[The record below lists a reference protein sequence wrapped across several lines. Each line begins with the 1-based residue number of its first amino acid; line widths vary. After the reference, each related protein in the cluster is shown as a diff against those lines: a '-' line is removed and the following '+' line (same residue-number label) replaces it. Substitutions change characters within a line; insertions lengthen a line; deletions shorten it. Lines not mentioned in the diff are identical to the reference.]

1 MKNKNKDIKKKKTGY
16 RMYLGMAIVVVC
28 VVLCSYN
35 MYAKYYASR
44 YNKGVTVAS
53 NLYFGSDKLK
63 RAIGHTDINEL
74 LSDRD
79 EIDKLS
85 IITNEGSWSSGTLR
99 MSFEIQNF
107 DNSILYNDSNLDIDY
122 KVKFVL
128 LDAQQGA
135 KYYAVAPDNTKKEL
149 DTVNKPVEF
158 EGTIKGGTLAADTY
172 GIDVEMV
179 SSADYK
185 ESRVLVMAYPVSP
198 KYIYRPESENQEYRL
213 LGIFQG
219 HTTQAEISIES
230 ARFKVQ
236 DDTGYDSTTWKN
248 MVSDLSGY
256 IYNVKTVGDALV
268 DNSTASGQQLRITWD
283 KRYVQIDVSDE
294 NYLYA
299 LEHDADLLP
308 DSPDRYYK
316 EEDDYASLIIRILP
330 YSSIDITFYKSADF
344 NAALTLQPADDSGRE
359 WFENLV
365 IAEMTR

>member
-1 MKNKNKDIKKKKTGY
+1 MKNRNNDIKKTKTRY
-16 RMYLGMAIVVVC
+16 RIYLGMALVC
-28 VVLCSYN
+28 MCIMLCSYN

-44 YNKGVTVAS
+44 HNKGVTVAS

-63 RAIGHTDINEL
+63 REIGHTDISEL
-74 LSDRD
+74 ISDRN
-79 EIDKLS
+79 EIEKLS

-149 DTVNKPVEF
+149 DIVNEPVEF
-158 EGTIKGGTLAADTY
+158 EGTIKGGTLVADTY
-172 GIDVEMV
+172 GIDVEMI
-179 SSADYK
+179 SSEDYK

-219 HTTQAEISIES
+219 HITQSEISIES
-230 ARFKVQ
+230 AGFKVQ

-256 IYNVKTVGDALV
+256 IYNVKTVGDAIV
-268 DNSTASGQQLRITWD
+268 DSSTASGQQLRITWD
-283 KRYVQIDVSDE
+283 KRYVQMDVQDE

-299 LEHDADLLP
+299 LEHDAALMP
-308 DSPDRYYK
+308 DSSDRYYK
-316 EEDDYASLIIRILP
+316 EDDDYASIIIMILP

-344 NAALTLQPADDSGRE
+344 NAELESQPADDFGRE

-365 IAEMTR
+365 KAEMVR